1 MAVLSVSCEPVS
13 AADLRRIQGIYREQ
27 GAVRAV
33 GRRFPRRHPCIL
45 SGLGSVSLFPKT
57 GNRSTPNRELS
68 RKNREHRGVY
78 REGTCRVSGTGGGP
92 CRRDLLEVRR
102 AAASSQSRRLA
113 KASAQR
119 GDVRRCRLTKSL
131 RRPRPWRLCV
141 PRRGAAT
148 ASRRSD
154 RSSRG
159 GSRGSRPSC
168 EDNAIVRLSRTRR
181 RVSLN
186 ADPRSAGAPLRR

>member
-1 MAVLSVSCEPVS
+1 MLSVSCEPVP

-45 SGLGSVSLFPKT
+45 SGLGPVSLFPKT
-57 GNRSTPNRELS
+57 GKPLNPKQGTVLQEQGTRRRLQGRAVPRQRNPGEVHVVGIFPWFAKKQRRRESVAL
-68 RKNREHRGVY
+68 RKRLRKEAMPDAVVYPGLGVDL
-78 REGTCRVSGTGGGP
+78 VHGGYAFPVAG
-92 CRRDLLEVRR
+92 RR
-102 AAASSQSRRLA
+102 RRLA
-113 KASAQR
+113 
-119 GDVRRCRLTKSL
+119 
-131 RRPRPWRLCV
+131 
-141 PRRGAAT
+141 
-148 ASRRSD
+148 D

-159 GSRGSRPSC
+159 RSRGSRPSC

>member
-148 ASRRSD
+148 ASRRSLF
-154 RSSRG
+154 
-159 GSRGSRPSC
+159 SRPIQGKPSF
-168 EDNAIVRLSRTRR
+168 L
-181 RVSLN
+181 
-186 ADPRSAGAPLRR
+186 